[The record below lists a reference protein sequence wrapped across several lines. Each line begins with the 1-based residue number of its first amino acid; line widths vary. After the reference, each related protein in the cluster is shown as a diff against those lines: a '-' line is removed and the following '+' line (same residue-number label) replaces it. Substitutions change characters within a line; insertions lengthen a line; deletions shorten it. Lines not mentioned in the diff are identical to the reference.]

1 MLLII
6 QARSNSKRFPNK
18 ILYNIKS
25 KPIIL
30 RVISNISKSKMITN
44 VVVATS
50 RKKSDDKLIELLK
63 SKKLKFFR
71 GNLNNVASR
80 LLKASQRYKKN
91 FFIRVSAD
99 SPLIDYKIINKAV
112 RLFKKKRNIDI
123 ITNVFPRS
131 YPKGQSVEIIRTKV
145 LENNISKMSKS
156 EKEHVTT
163 YFYKNYNKFKILNF
177 SNNTNKFKYIKNMTV
192 DYKSDVKKIIKFFKW
207 SKLE

>member
-163 YFYKNYNKFKILNF
+163 YFYKNHNKFKILNF

-192 DYKSDVKKIIKFFKW
+192 DYKSDVKKIIKFFK
-207 SKLE
+207 